1 MKWEGPTKDSTIA
14 SGTHSSWW
22 KVAKSNIICLL
33 KALTSLR
40 FPYWLQKVSRHL
52 ILISAQAWP
61 LEHSDQSP
69 THGAS
74 FEGHLYQGMAFNSS
88 SHYVA
93 SYANSIAGP
102 TSLKVPLIL
111 LRLDSREPKLEY
123 VPGDFIT
130 QPKWNWEEGNWC
142 LFFPIQDVLHLLLH
156 SKGSEVVRN
165 AVICCRGWPT
175 MHSYSPIEVWTS
187 LCFHRLASEL
197 C

>member
-14 SGTHSSWW
+14 SSAHSSWW
-22 KVAKSNIICLL
+22 KVAKSNIISCLL
-33 KALTSLR
+33 KALISLQ
-40 FPYWLQKVSRHL
+40 FAYWLQKVSRHL

-93 SYANSIAGP
+93 SYANLIAGP

-111 LRLDSREPKLEY
+111 LRLDSREPKFEY

-142 LFFPIQDVLHLLLH
+142 LFFFPYP
-156 SKGSEVVRN
+156 RC
-165 AVICCRGWPT
+165 A
-175 MHSYSPIEVWTS
+175 S
-187 LCFHRLASEL
+187 LCPTFCFILRAVKWLGTLSSVVEAGLE
-197 C
+197 CTRIAQ